1 MRCDSLNKLS
11 RENARKRALEREKEA
26 AHSCKG
32 EEKEKPEQRQRKI
45 KKFLT
50 TGNEFGKIKKLSLKS
65 ETKHLDN

>member
-1 MRCDSLNKLS
+1 MIVYTSC
-11 RENARKRALEREKEA
+11 RERTLESEKKA
-26 AHSCKG
+26 AHSRKG